1 MLIKTAPPPAPC
13 NLGRGC
19 VPVPSFPA
27 QGNLVRYDT
36 LKGPS
41 PRRTTSRRAWREA
54 LAAFARMMFYDG
66 GVRLTGP
73 ADRKDRRPSLSAPE
87 AYYDRQVIGSAG
99 RTLFSDLLGARVEF
113 VYSAMDG
120 DEPARCTG
128 ILLECGQRTLTF
140 GCGEMVIE
148 LDHARLI
155 SVASA

>member
-1 MLIKTAPPPAPC
+1 MSC
-13 NLGRGC
+13 
-19 VPVPSFPA
+19 PS
-27 QGNLVRYDT
+27 QGNLARYDT

-41 PRRTTSRRAWREA
+41 PRRTTGRRTWREA

-87 AYYDRQVIGSAG
+87 AYYNQQVSGSPG
-99 RTLFSDLLGARVEF
+99 QTLFSDLLGSQVEF
-113 VYSAMDG
+113 VYSLMDD
-120 DEPARCTG
+120 DEPARGRG
-128 ILLECGQRTLTF
+128 ILIDCGQRTLTF

-148 LDHARLI
+148 LDHSRLI